1 MGRFVSVIF
10 LPALQARTPASRVV
24 EGVISAGVECHF
36 DNPYLRSSD
45 HGRTWAVKTLA
56 VSTFINLSQIT
67 PMPLNQNFASVVLAA
82 GASAFFLAP
91 ALSAQSG
98 GQLPPGTTVSSVD
111 TTFIQQFNTD
121 LDAGGDFSVSSIGAR
136 YNLFHSLGEGKSLGG
151 SFGYRAD
158 SFDFGGAGGLGKAD
172 PWDTIH
178 SLSLT
183 GLYGTPLGGDWDLR
197 LAPSLTLAGESS
209 AAISDSL
216 IYGGVFTF
224 SRTFSESLTLGIGAG
239 VFSELEEINGFPIL
253 AVRWEFAPGW
263 TLQNPL
269 RPGPTGPAGLEVSYK
284 VDDWDLGIGAAY
296 RSYRFRLADDAP
308 VSGGIGEYTSNPL
321 FLRAS
326 RSINR
331 SFSFDVYGGVLLG
344 GSLKVDDSGGG
355 GLVDSDFEAAPFAAI
370 SLTGR
375 F

>member
-1 MGRFVSVIF
+1 
-10 LPALQARTPASRVV
+10 
-24 EGVISAGVECHF
+24 
-36 DNPYLRSSD
+36 
-45 HGRTWAVKTLA
+45 
-56 VSTFINLSQIT
+56 
-67 PMPLNQNFASVVLAA
+67 MPLNQNSASAVFAA
-82 GASAFFLAP
+82 GALALVLAP
-91 ALSAQSG
+91 ALFGQPG

-136 YNLFHSLGEGKSLGG
+136 YNLFHSLGEGRSLGG
-151 SFGYRAD
+151 SLGYRAD
-158 SFDFGGAGGLGKAD
+158 SFDFGGAGGLGKIN

-178 SLSLT
+178 SLNLA
-183 GLYGTPLGGDWDLR
+183 GLYGTPLGEDWYFR
-197 LAPSLTLAGESS
+197 MAPSLTLAGESS
-209 AAISDSL
+209 ASVGDSL

-224 SRTFSESLTLGIGAG
+224 SRTFSENLTLGIGAG
-239 VFSELEEINGFPIL
+239 VFSDLEEINGFPIL

-284 VDDWDLGIGAAY
+284 ADDWDLGIGAAY
-296 RSYRFRLADDAP
+296 RSYRFRLADEASVP
-308 VSGGIGEYTSNPL
+308 GGIGEYTSNPL

-331 SFSFDVYGGVLLG
+331 SFNFDIYGGVLLG
-344 GSLKVDDSGGG
+344 GSLKVDDSGGDT
-355 GLVDSDFEAAPFAAI
+355 LVDSDFEAAPFVAI